1 MNSRS
6 LRNGCLAVAM
16 LAALAPISTQ
26 AATDALTDTC
36 INTFVDRYVPENLRV
51 TDIISKPKRYSGI
64 YDGFRTRHTI
74 RVRARGATTGKTLRS
89 AACVVDR
96 KGDLLAMYVDGAKVS
111 VEPGEYLGKA
121 R

>member
-16 LAALAPISTQ
+16 LAALVPISTQ
-26 AATDALTDTC
+26 AATDELVHTC

-64 YDGFRTRHTI
+64 YDGFRPKYTI
-74 RVRARGATTGKTLRS
+74 HVRARGATTGKTLRS
-89 AACVVDR
+89 ATCVVDR
-96 KGDLLAMYVDGAKVS
+96 SGDLQAMYVDGAKVS
-111 VEPGEYLGKA
+111 VESLDYLGKA
-121 R
+121 Q